1 MTRADDER
9 LLYALDLY
17 ARGHTIGAVARATG
31 IPQTSLRRYIAR
43 IRTEDSLTDPAAEA
57 YWSGVPDTRR
67 FIPNDPDTAPH
78 RHHGTRRFR

>member
-17 ARGHTIGAVARATG
+17 ARGHTIGAVARAAG
-31 IPQTSLRRYIAR
+31 IPQTSLRRHIAR
-43 IRTEDSLTDPAAEA
+43 IRTEDSLTEPSARP
-57 YWSGVPDTRR
+57 YWDGLSKLKR
-67 FIPNDPDTAPH
+67 FTPNDPDTAPH